1 MNKII
6 LKKQSGASIR
16 KDGRMIRISAEV
28 DDKLEELSEQ
38 TGRSKSRIADYLLK
52 KAFDLVEIVDE
63 EEVF

>member
-38 TGRSKSRIADYLLK
+38 TGHAKTRIADLLLK
-52 KAFDLVEIVDE
+52 KAIEQVEVVDVDE
-63 EEVF
+63 L